1 MISDDDLRRHVDDFL
16 KSRGER
22 RDVLIIPPDY
32 TRYHSHAGTITRFV
46 AEHYDYVPPRRRPPS
61 DGEEEEE
68 EDDGGVDD
76 DDDDDDGDDGEGE
89 AGSSIPP
96 TPPTPPTPPEIK
108 IMPALG
114 THQPMTPDQTRK
126 MFGDGLAD
134 VYPSPFVVHD
144 WREDVVS

>member
-1 MISDDDLRRHVDDFL
+1 
-16 KSRGER
+16 
-22 RDVLIIPPDY
+22 LIIPPDY

-46 AEHYDYVPPRRRPPS
+46 ADHYDYVPRRPPS

-68 EDDGGVDD
+68 DDGGVDGGVD
-76 DDDDDDGDDGEGE
+76 DDDGEGE
-89 AGSSIPP
+89 AGSAIPP
-96 TPPTPPTPPEIK
+96 PPEIK

-134 VYPSPFVVHD
+134 VDPSPFVVHD

>member
-1 MISDDDLRRHVDDFL
+1 M
-16 KSRGER
+16 
-22 RDVLIIPPDY
+22 LIIPPDY

-46 AEHYDYVPPRRRPPS
+46 AEHYDYVPPRRRRPPPS
-61 DGEEEEE
+61 YEGEEEEE
-68 EDDGGVDD
+68 EDDDGIGVVDD
-76 DDDDDDGDDGEGE
+76 DDDGGGEGEGE
-89 AGSSIPP
+89 AGSST
-96 TPPTPPTPPEIK
+96 TPPTTPEIK

-134 VYPSPFVVHD
+134 VDPSPFVVHD

>member
-1 MISDDDLRRHVDDFL
+1 M
-16 KSRGER
+16 
-22 RDVLIIPPDY
+22 LIIPPDY

-46 AEHYDYVPPRRRPPS
+46 AEHYDYVRPRRRPPPPS
-61 DGEEEEE
+61 SGGEEEEEEEE
-68 EDDGGVDD
+68 EDDDGIGVD
-76 DDDDDDGDDGEGE
+76 GGGGGEGE
-89 AGSSIPP
+89 ADPST
-96 TPPTPPTPPEIK
+96 TPPTTTPEIR

-134 VYPSPFVVHD
+134 VDPSPFVVHD